1 LGFSPWAIFYRE
13 SRSPPAVPQIVK
25 KNNGA
30 ATHRS
35 AGAAR
40 YSGVPGTLLNSRGE
54 FSLQVEGFSRTSLRI
69 FLFGTGILL
78 LTASSCHRPPSPD
91 VMATVNGKEISR
103 SELEKY
109 YKSTLGDAP
118 QEPSAEQADIV
129 RLNVLRGLIDDEIV
143 QQRAAKL
150 NLAASDE
157 DVNAKLTEWKAPYT
171 QEEFDK
177 QLKQRNLTV
186 DDLKR
191 DIRRNLTRTK
201 LLNKEIESK
210 INITDAE
217 ITSYYNANKAA
228 EFNLIEP
235 RYRLAQIIVTGTP
248 PVQGGNAQTHRAPN
262 EAEARKEIQTIHTRL
277 ETGEDFA
284 ALASQFSENPNSAP
298 NGGDMG
304 FWTETQL
311 RGDPEVYNA
320 ITKLRPGQITDSLP
334 MYDNPGPQHKII
346 GFAIYRLISRE
357 AAGQRELNDPRV
369 QQQIRQDLRE
379 RKAQLLQ
386 NAYFEMLHNQATVR
400 NYFAEQI
407 LKMGAQ

>member
-1 LGFSPWAIFYRE
+1 M
-13 SRSPPAVPQIVK
+13 
-25 KNNGA
+25 
-30 ATHRS
+30 
-35 AGAAR
+35 
-40 YSGVPGTLLNSRGE
+40 
-54 FSLQVEGFSRTSLRI
+54 QVEAFSRTALRI
-69 FLFGTGILL
+69 FLLGTGILL
-78 LTASSCHRPPSPD
+78 LTASGCKRPPSPD
-91 VMATVNGKEISR
+91 VLATVNGKEITR
-103 SELEKY
+103 AEMDKY
-109 YKSTLGDAP
+109 YKSTVGDAP

-129 RLNVLRGLIDDEIV
+129 RLQILRGLIDDEIV

-191 DIRRNLTRTK
+191 DFRRSLTRTK

-217 ITSYYNANKAA
+217 ISGYYNSNKS

-235 RYRLAQIIVTGTP
+235 RYRLAQIVVTGTP
-248 PVQGGNAQTHRAPN
+248 PVQGASTPPRRAPN
-262 EAEARKEIQTIHTRL
+262 EAEARKEIQTIHNRL
-277 ETGEDFA
+277 ESGDDFG

-304 FWTETQL
+304 FWNETQL

-320 ITKLRPGQITDSLP
+320 IAKLRPGQITDSLP
-334 MYDNPGPQHKII
+334 MYDNPGPSHKTI
-346 GFAIYRLISRE
+346 GYAIYRLISRE
-357 AAGQRELNDPRV
+357 ASGQRELNDPRV

-407 LKMGAQ
+407 LKLGAQ